1 MLKAKTDEE
10 NREAMIK
17 TMTKEEI
24 KKALMCCNGTYGIKK
39 CGACPMKDVNG
50 CYEALLKCTLDLI
63 NGQDTE
69 ITRLNKIIKAKE
81 QLINTLNKSYKLG
94 ISEAIKGLASELWKE
109 LNDMIELYQGGIA
122 EDNGDAD
129 QILINATCNA
139 SVTAFRMA
147 KGAVKRMAEKYYRKE
162 VK

>member
-1 MLKAKTDEE
+1 MMKTKTD
-10 NREAMIK
+10 
-17 TMTKEEI
+17 EEI
-24 KKALMCCNGTYGIKK
+24 KKALTCCVSPYGIKK
-39 CGACPMKDVNG
+39 CGACPMKNDND
-50 CYEALLKCTLDLI
+50 CLEALLKYALDLV
-63 NGQDTE
+63 NRQDTE
-69 ITRLNKIIKAKE
+69 NERMDKTIKAKE